1 MKKIEELLDATK
13 INNLLHR
20 QELTKRRKVG
30 KVLAVVGIV
39 LGVLVIA
46 YVVYRFVSS
55 KRVDEFD
62 EEFNDDF
69 DDDFFEEEADSLAG
83 K

>member
-20 QELTKRRKVG
+20 QELKKRKKVG
-30 KVLAVVGIV
+30 KVLTVIGIV
-39 LGVLVIA
+39 LGVLAIA
-46 YVVYRFVSS
+46 YVVYRFVDS
-55 KRVDEFD
+55 RRADDFD

-69 DDDFFEEEADSLAG
+69 DDDFFEDDSLKG

>member
-20 QELTKRRKVG
+20 QELTKRRKAG

-46 YVVYRFVSS
+46 YVIYRFVDS
-55 KRVDEFD
+55 KRSEDFD
-62 EEFNDDF
+62 EEFDDDF
-69 DDDFFEEEADSLAG
+69 DDDFFEEEDSLKG

>member
-20 QELTKRRKVG
+20 QELNKRRKVG
-30 KVLAVVGIV
+30 KVLAIVGIV
-39 LGVLVIA
+39 IGVLAIA
-46 YVVYRFVSS
+46 YVVYRFVNS

-69 DDDFFEEEADSLAG
+69 DDDFFEEEGNLED